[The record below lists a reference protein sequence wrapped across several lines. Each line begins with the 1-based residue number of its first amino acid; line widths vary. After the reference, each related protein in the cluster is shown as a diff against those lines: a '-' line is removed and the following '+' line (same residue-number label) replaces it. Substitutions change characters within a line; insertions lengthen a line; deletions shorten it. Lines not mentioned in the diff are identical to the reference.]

1 MKDYFNNEFGKA
13 NQPWA
18 NKFNAYVQRKV
29 DVKGNSSN
37 GTTSLY
43 GTDTKSKICI
53 EQLSHNS
60 STVSDD
66 DILRDSEKKN
76 YDSDQIKEVDS
87 HYEATTTNSPT
98 L

>member
-1 MKDYFNNEFGKA
+1 M
-13 NQPWA
+13 
-18 NKFNAYVQRKV
+18 
-29 DVKGNSSN
+29 KGNSSN

-53 EQLSHNS
+53 EHLSDS
-60 STVSDD
+60 SSGASDED
-66 DILRDSEKKN
+66 DILRDSDN
-76 YDSDQIKEVDS
+76 NHYDADQIKEADS